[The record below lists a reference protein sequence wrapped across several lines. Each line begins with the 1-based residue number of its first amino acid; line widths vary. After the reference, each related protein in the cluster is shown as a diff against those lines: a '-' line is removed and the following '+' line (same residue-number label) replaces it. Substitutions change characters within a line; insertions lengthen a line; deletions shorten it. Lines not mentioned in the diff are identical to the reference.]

1 MLLTTR
7 CNDPK
12 MGTLTAREARH
23 DQVMKNEEIQNVKQI
38 VGSQHRKDSDGS
50 HIKRLTIDFL
60 DLAFTAFLTVL
71 AARAFCEH
79 PDLTPLIA
87 VLLAYFQLTGRNADE
102 ACERTLEHTAI
113 NLWWCGGAGAEECDK
128 AAAAA
133 EADALPLRRNITLRP
148 ECLPPPPPHFA
159 WGAASFALVASANF
173 ALVAFCAVPCN
184 TRLFRH
190 KHVAVHVNQTLSA
203 CTKNKDLNVLRSL
216 LPSTI
221 YLLSTTQVSSAIAMD
236 SNNPQPQLYYDPSAP
251 AEGPHYPLDPSLD
264 PSATSGGYNDNTVT
278 SGGPS
283 DNSATAGGWI
293 YPSDPHT
300 GYHDPAVAYND
311 HSESAAV
318 PVPNSYADS
327 TAVPSGYTDPN
338 AQPSAEALLAANPGL
353 AALLENMR
361 LDFNNRFNAGMEAF
375 RTSVQDDFDA
385 VERQRDAARNENS
398 AMRVEGQRLTEVL
411 EVTNTR
417 LQEYELSAGTSSK
430 PPPSASPN
438 PSSSRTSPKSR
449 PSATPPRSSPNASSS
464 PSDLPKSKAGRGG
477 KQSGK
482 DGVTKPTQEN
492 TGKAAD
498 AKKGDKK
505 GSPKK
510 LAQYQMLKKDIPR
523 DADSVKAAL
532 QLHIRFISG
541 SLVSGQTPLTASP
554 AVVRRFEL
562 RFQGTNVT
570 DLKRAGVYEAA
581 VVKPSQVKLGLD
593 VRAAI
598 RSKSKILHA
607 FARVEE
613 KDLLHLKAYISNLG
627 INTWAV
633 DFTQSSYSVYNN
645 AMREC
650 AIDTFRFL
658 ASSSAYDFLGINTDY
673 IQNIPLLT
681 QMYDHFLFKY
691 RQQRLGEFKTPL
703 RLRSMFALKAT
714 SDDED
719 TQSGPRAR
727 ARPERSEAA
736 DRVVQGLEKLIIQD
750 LVDDG
755 KKNAARDRRQ
765 RRAVPLG
772 KRKVSE
778 FEEIP
783 KGMPLQ
789 YYSTDYYNSLSA
801 QAQAKLDAKIIVSFA
816 PDTTDFFSPG
826 GDNAL
831 STAQL
836 TTKYG
841 KAVFGKYEFKE
852 EDDAPESFEADI
864 TDVDGEGEGDII
876 GSQDSEDEEMEAD
889 AASVGSFIDDDGA
902 EGLAED
908 EEEDQDYS
916 ETEEDA
922 DMQEIFEDSD

>member
-1 MLLTTR
+1 
-7 CNDPK
+7 
-12 MGTLTAREARH
+12 
-23 DQVMKNEEIQNVKQI
+23 
-38 VGSQHRKDSDGS
+38 
-50 HIKRLTIDFL
+50 
-60 DLAFTAFLTVL
+60 
-71 AARAFCEH
+71 
-79 PDLTPLIA
+79 
-87 VLLAYFQLTGRNADE
+87 
-102 ACERTLEHTAI
+102 
-113 NLWWCGGAGAEECDK
+113 
-128 AAAAA
+128 
-133 EADALPLRRNITLRP
+133 
-148 ECLPPPPPHFA
+148 
-159 WGAASFALVASANF
+159 
-173 ALVAFCAVPCN
+173 
-184 TRLFRH
+184 
-190 KHVAVHVNQTLSA
+190 
-203 CTKNKDLNVLRSL
+203 
-216 LPSTI
+216 
-221 YLLSTTQVSSAIAMD
+221 MD

-293 YPSDPHT
+293 YPSNPHT

-318 PVPNSYADS
+318 PNGYADSAAVPNSYADS

-361 LDFNNRFNAGMEAF
+361 LDFDNRFNAGMEAF

-411 EVTNTR
+411 EVTNAR
-417 LQEYELSAGTSSK
+417 LQEYEQRTQDPRPQEQSKPQSSSPQPPVTPSPKPKDPRVKRSAGTSSK

-482 DGVTKPTQEN
+482 DGATKPTQEN

-523 DADSVKAAL
+523 DADSVKAAM

-658 ASSSAYDFLGINTDY
+658 ASGSAYDFLGINTDY

-681 QMYDHFLFKY
+681 QMYDHFVHYRLYEQWTKEIRNPGSNEIAAKRNTMIQARSRLFKY

-750 LVDDG
+750 LVDDS
-755 KKNAARDRRQ
+755 KKTAARDRRQ

-772 KRKVSE
+772 KCKVSE

-864 TDVDGEGEGDII
+864 ADVDEEGEGDII